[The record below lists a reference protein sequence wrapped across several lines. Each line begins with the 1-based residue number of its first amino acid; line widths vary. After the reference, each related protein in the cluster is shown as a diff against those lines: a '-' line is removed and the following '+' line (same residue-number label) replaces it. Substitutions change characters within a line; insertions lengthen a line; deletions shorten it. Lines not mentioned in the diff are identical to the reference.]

1 MELVEIGMESPS
13 SIFLGVGSFAKQG
26 AMSAFSVNRL
36 MDLIFVQA
44 KVSYFTSY
52 QGHEFFQPMNDD
64 IVSGCGSF
72 AQRYLALPTLSTAR
86 PKLT

>member
-1 MELVEIGMESPS
+1 MESPS

-52 QGHEFFQPMNDD
+52 HT
-64 IVSGCGSF
+64 SGIF
-72 AQRYLALPTLSTAR
+72 YPELTLNSGQCELEILCTNVFGI
-86 PKLT
+86 PIYHKTFIELLLDE